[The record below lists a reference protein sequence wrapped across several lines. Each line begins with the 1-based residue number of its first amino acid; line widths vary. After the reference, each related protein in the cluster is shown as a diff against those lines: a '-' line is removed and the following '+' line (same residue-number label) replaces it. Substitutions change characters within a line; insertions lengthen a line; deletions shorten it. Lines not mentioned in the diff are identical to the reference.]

1 MQYACKTARRVIQL
15 KYAIHSH
22 THTQSHSHSYSFACL
37 GSGIIIRSTLS
48 ILRSL
53 QMPIIFSFSVIIYQV
68 NACTWHGYFR
78 STYCSPSHSFSLLL
92 SLSQLPRT
100 DAFSILLLLV
110 QFINFLLYT
119 IWTCAQISIVL
130 CHWWII
136 LWVGSASRK

>member
-1 MQYACKTARRVIQL
+1 MPMQYACKTARRVIQL

-78 STYCSPSHSFSLLL
+78 STYCSPSHSL
-92 SLSQLPRT
+92 SLSL
-100 DAFSILLLLV
+100 S
-110 QFINFLLYT
+110 
-119 IWTCAQISIVL
+119 CCL
-130 CHWWII
+130 CHSCPALMHSVYYCFWFSLSIFYCTPFGHVHKFPLFFVI
-136 LWVGSASRK
+136 GG